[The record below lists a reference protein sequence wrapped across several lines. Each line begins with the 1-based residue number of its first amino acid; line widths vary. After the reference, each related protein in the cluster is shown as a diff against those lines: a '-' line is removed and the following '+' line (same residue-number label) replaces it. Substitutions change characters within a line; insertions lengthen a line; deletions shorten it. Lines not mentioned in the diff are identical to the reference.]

1 MSTLLGADDDVAE
14 VVGHGFVSAVQAREL
29 ALANGSVWRRLV
41 VDPVTGTALDLST
54 RRYRPTRAMADVVAA
69 RDGMCRGPGCTVPAD
84 RCDIDH
90 DTPWPA
96 GPTQIGNLS
105 NKHRRHHNHKTRGT
119 WIASSDEDGAITWR
133 TCAKRRYVS
142 YPHDYLDPLNTPVTE
157 DDIER
162 AVAADPP
169 PF

>member
-1 MSTLLGADDDVAE
+1 
-14 VVGHGFVSAVQAREL
+14 
-29 ALANGSVWRRLV
+29 
-41 VDPVTGTALDLST
+41 
-54 RRYRPTRAMADVVAA
+54 MADLVAA
-69 RDGMCRGPGCTVPAD
+69 RDGMCRGPGCTDPAD

-96 GPTQIGNLS
+96 GPTQIDNLS
-105 NKHRRHHNHKTRGT
+105 AKHRRHHNHKTRGT
-119 WIASSDEDGAITWR
+119 WTATTDLDGAITWR

-142 YPHDYLDPLNTPVTE
+142 PPHDHLDPLNSPVTE

-162 AVAADPP
+162 AVVADPP